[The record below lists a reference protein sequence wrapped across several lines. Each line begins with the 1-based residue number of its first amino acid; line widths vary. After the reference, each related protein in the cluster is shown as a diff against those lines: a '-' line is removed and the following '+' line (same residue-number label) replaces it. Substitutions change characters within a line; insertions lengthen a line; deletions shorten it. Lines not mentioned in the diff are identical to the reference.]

1 MLSRNLTFD
10 CSWDLTTVL
19 DGDLQKPRRAHNKV
33 LLSFFNELVSVSKKQ
48 GHQLAIDADELM
60 CVRWHMPMCVNGL
73 FELTIRTDELPYLNG
88 FYVVVSML
96 AFEQF
101 QSIFEKITCQN
112 LKRTQ
117 VSAPVRFD
125 IKKAGEVVDRLVTQL
140 PLKFNCDVNR
150 NKAIVNDL
158 VQTQSQYIHYLS
170 MMLDI
175 QPYNP
180 VMLLYLKA
188 QFLGA

>member
-1 MLSRNLTFD
+1 
-10 CSWDLTTVL
+10 
-19 DGDLQKPRRAHNKV
+19 V
-33 LLSFFNELVSVSKKQ
+33 LLSFYNELVSVSKKQ
-48 GHQLAIDADELM
+48 GYQLAIDADELM
-60 CVRWHMPMCVNGL
+60 RVRWHMPMCVNGL

-112 LKRTQ
+112 LKLTQ
-117 VSAPVRFD
+117 VSAPVSFD

-150 NKAIVNDL
+150 NKAIVNNL
-158 VQTQSQYIHYLS
+158 VQTQSQFIHYLS